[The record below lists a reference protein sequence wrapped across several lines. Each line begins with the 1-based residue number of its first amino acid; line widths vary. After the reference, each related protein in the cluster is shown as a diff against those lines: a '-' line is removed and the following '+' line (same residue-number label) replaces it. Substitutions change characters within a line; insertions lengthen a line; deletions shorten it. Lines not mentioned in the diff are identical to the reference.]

1 MTESTDICLPADV
14 LVELERGVQ
23 KALCSGDDEHL
34 HILGYGEISCVLS
47 VTSRG
52 RTYAVKRLPPFDSEE
67 AYEVYSEV
75 FYEYLGALSR
85 AGVEPVRS
93 RLQVVKGGE
102 GQAVQAYCI
111 QPRHEAER
119 LGPNFLAACGPEEG
133 RRFISEVVAAT
144 AGCVDR
150 MLGLDAQLSNWV
162 ATDEGVRYLD
172 VTTPMLRDESGA
184 PLLDTKLFLLAL
196 PWALRGVTDLFL
208 VDEIMKQYHDRRRA
222 LLDMAANLHKE
233 RLQQWIPEL
242 LSLANRHVEP
252 PITVEETEIYYR
264 RDARMWAMLLW
275 LRRMD
280 RAWQLHVRRRPYPF
294 LLPGEIER

>member
-1 MTESTDICLPADV
+1 MCLPAEV

-23 KALCSGDDEHL
+23 KALRSGDDEHL

-52 RTYAVKRLPPFDSEE
+52 RAYAVKRLPPFESEE
-67 AYEVYSEV
+67 AYQAYGRV
-75 FYEYLGALSR
+75 FYEYLDALSR

-93 RLQVVKGGE
+93 HLQVVTGE
-102 GQAVQAYCI
+102 GRRVQAYCI
-111 QPRHEAER
+111 QPRHEAES
-119 LGPNFLAACGPEEG
+119 LGPNFLAACGLEEG

-144 AGCVDR
+144 AGCVDKR
-150 MLGLDAQLSNWV
+150 LGLDAQLSNWV
-162 ATDEGVRYLD
+162 ATDQGVRYLD

-196 PWALRGVTDLFL
+196 PWALRGLTDIFL

-233 RLQQWIPEL
+233 RLQQWIPEVIGV
-242 LSLANRHVEP
+242 ANGHVEP
-252 PITVEETEIYYR
+252 PMTVEETRDYYR
-264 RDARMWAMLLW
+264 RDARMWAILLW